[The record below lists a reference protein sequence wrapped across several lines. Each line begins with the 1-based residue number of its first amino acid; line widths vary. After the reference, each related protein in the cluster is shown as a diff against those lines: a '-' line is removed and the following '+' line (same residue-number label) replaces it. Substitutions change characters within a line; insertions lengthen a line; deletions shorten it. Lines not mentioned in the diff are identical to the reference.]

1 MARKT
6 AWILAAA
13 IAYALPASAT
23 DVCEQPPQER
33 SKEAR
38 SVSSRG
44 EQRNRWKWWLHDRAE
59 LGITDQQSAEIDQI
73 FETTIPQQ
81 RETRRQLD
89 QLEKQLEKM
98 IEEGTADVA
107 TITQHVEQV
116 EALRAQANK
125 TRTVL
130 LYRMHRVLTA
140 EQRAKVQALVER
152 REAERRRQPAPDR
165 KR

>member
-6 AWILAAA
+6 AWILATL
-13 IAYALPASAT
+13 IAYAPLASAAGLC
-23 DVCEQPPQER
+23 DQPPQDRPKDER
-33 SKEAR
+33 SGPNR
-38 SVSSRG
+38 S
-44 EQRNRWKWWLHDRAE
+44 EQRSRWKWWLYDKAE
-59 LGITDQQSAEIDQI
+59 LGITDQQSSEIDQI
-73 FETTIPQQ
+73 FESTIPQQ

-89 QLEKQLEKM
+89 HMEKALEKM

-107 TITQHVEQV
+107 TIAQQV
-116 EALRAQANK
+116 EKVEELRAQANK

-152 REAERRRQPAPDR
+152 REAERRRQSDRDR
-165 KR
+165 KH

>member
-1 MARKT
+1 MARQT
-6 AWILAAA
+6 AWILALV
-13 IAYALPASAT
+13 IAYALPATAGGL
-23 DVCEQPPQER
+23 CEQPPQHSPKDER
-33 SKEAR
+33 SGGN
-38 SVSSRG
+38 RG
-44 EQRNRWKWWLHDRAE
+44 EQRSRWKWWLHDREE
-59 LGITDQQSAEIDQI
+59 LGITDQQSAEIDHI

-81 RETRRQLD
+81 RETRRELD
-89 QLEKQLEKM
+89 QMEKELEKM

-107 TITQHVEQV
+107 TVAQHVEKV
-116 EALRAQANK
+116 EALRSQANK

-152 REAERRRQPAPDR
+152 RESERRKQPDQDR